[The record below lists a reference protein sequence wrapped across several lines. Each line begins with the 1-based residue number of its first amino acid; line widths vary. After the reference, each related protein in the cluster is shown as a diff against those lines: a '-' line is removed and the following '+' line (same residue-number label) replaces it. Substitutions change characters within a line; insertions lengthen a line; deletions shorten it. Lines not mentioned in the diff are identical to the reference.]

1 MDVMKAIKERQ
12 SVRNY
17 TGENISKA
25 DLIKLLKAAREAP
38 SAKNLQP
45 WELIVITDNSL
56 KKNIV
61 EDFYNQSFVADA
73 GAIII
78 GLTEKEKWADIDL
91 AIALDHLSLAAT
103 ENGMGTCWLGAFKP
117 SVLKNKLDIPDEYK
131 ITVCMA
137 VGYPKNTDGT
147 PVKKSVHELVSWNR
161 YGNRLKI

>member
-17 TGENISKA
+17 TGENISKT

-103 ENGMGTCWLGAFKP
+103 ENGMATCWLGAFKP
-117 SVLKNKLDIPDEYK
+117 DVLKNKLDIPDEYK

-137 VGYPKNTDGT
+137 VGYPKNTDST